1 MNFVAE
7 VPAVVERD
15 DEEAEWIGRARQ
27 GDEAA
32 WEVLVRRYQQPVF
45 RLAYLILRDAG
56 DAEDVAQEAFVRAF
70 LSLHTF
76 DLSRP
81 LRPWLMR
88 ITVNLARN
96 RRRSLGRYLANLRRA
111 FEKNAE
117 PAYSESAAGDRAQQH
132 WQAHTLWQAVQQLN
146 QIGQEVVYCRYFL
159 DLSEAETA
167 EALDIAPG
175 TVKSRLS
182 RAIQRLRQVIEA
194 DFPALRDAF
203 EEE

>member
-1 MNFVAE
+1 MSFAAE
-7 VPAVVERD
+7 VPAVVAPD
-15 DEEAEWIGRARQ
+15 GEEAEWIGRARQ
-27 GDEAA
+27 GDEVA
-32 WEVLVRRYQQPVF
+32 WEALVGRYQQPVF
-45 RLAYLILRDAG
+45 RLAYLILRDGG

-76 DLSRP
+76 DLNRP

-111 FEKNAE
+111 FEKDAE
-117 PAYSESAAGDRAQQH
+117 PAYAESQAGDRVQQR
-132 WQAHTLWQAVQQLN
+132 WQAQTLWQAVQRLN